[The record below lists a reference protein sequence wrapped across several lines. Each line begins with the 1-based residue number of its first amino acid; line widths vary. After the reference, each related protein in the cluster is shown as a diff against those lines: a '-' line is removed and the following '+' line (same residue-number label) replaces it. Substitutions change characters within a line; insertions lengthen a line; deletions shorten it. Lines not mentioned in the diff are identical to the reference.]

1 MGTYLRSFVV
11 KAKEDIS
18 ISCLANI
25 PMFMH
30 IYRVFISLLL
40 LLVLLEVTVEQATHS
55 PLQRICTTTLY
66 DPKLPNIPPLAKE
79 DGDVIN
85 DLLECSGEII
95 SPSCSIGSNS
105 VTCDCYL
112 ENQTRCRVV
121 HIDFSNRQL
130 QGMIPPEI
138 GNLQYLEKL
147 YLNGNNLHG
156 YIPASFTNLDNLV
169 ELSLCDNSLE
179 GPIPPFLGRMTSLK
193 RIYLCKNF
201 FDQPIPRELSLLPS
215 LEYLDL
221 SYNFLSGKIPAELG
235 HIKSLIGLYLVDNQL
250 SDVLPEQLG
259 NLVNLEELYLQ
270 SNEFFGPLPLSFKSL
285 NKLRYFNV
293 RGNNLSESIPDIFE
307 QWQDLRIMNLMGNNF
322 SAPLHGQFS
331 KLKNLTELHISHLV
345 GGSSSFPDLSGTK
358 LLEVLTLRNC
368 SIADRIPVE
377 IWNLP
382 DLRYLDLS
390 FNSLFGAIPEAVNN
404 SLKYIFL
411 KKNNLNETIPAW
423 MNSPSYVDVSE
434 NLFRNVGI
442 SPGQTLNPDLNLFE
456 CCSNGK
462 DEVAKRD
469 LVDFDCKDGTQ
480 FNDRLYINCGG
491 ESVLVD
497 GRVYEADVNPRGES
511 TFFKSNGS
519 NWGYSSMGNFL
530 WASRNRYT
538 VNDGQIHVGEAQLY
552 SSARL
557 SPISLKYYG
566 FCLKSGVYDVKLHFA
581 EIANIGSHSEAGRLF
596 DVDIQ
601 GENVLR
607 NFSIEKDA
615 EGVDKAKTKEFA
627 VPVDNNGRL
636 EIHLYWSGK
645 GSVLYPSVYY
655 GPLISAITVT
665 PAHAS
670 ELPVGVLAGISGFAL
685 LLLILF
691 IGISWKVQDKLRQ
704 EELEQVEL
712 YPGGLYNYRKIKA
725 ATKNFDSK
733 NRLGEGGFGTV
744 YEGTLSNGTAVAVKK
759 LSATKDGMWEFAEKS
774 RAIAGI
780 KHPNLVTLMGC
791 CAGKNQLLLIYE
803 FIGTK
808 SIEDALFGSDDKLR
822 ARLDWPTRYRICLGL
837 AEGLSFLH
845 EGSKQEIIHGDIK
858 PANIILDDDLNPKI
872 YDFGFAKLYHKQ
884 KSEGSMS
891 YTAPEVKDRP
901 LEASADVYSFG
912 VVTLILFSGRK
923 IKTPRAGGETDYLV
937 DEAEKMDRR
946 GTLMELVDHNLSYDW
961 EEAQMILRLA
971 MVCID
976 SPPFRPTMSTVVKIL
991 KKERSIQTI
1000 LINPATPEGKLV
1012 ISQVLFPSSAAISS
1026 FIASIHLGSFT
1037 VSLSRAKNSCTS
1049 SY

>member
-1 MGTYLRSFVV
+1 
-11 KAKEDIS
+11 
-18 ISCLANI
+18 
-25 PMFMH
+25 MFMH

-665 PAHAS
+665 PARDS
-670 ELPVGVLAGISGFAL
+670 NVSTGVLAGISVFAL
-685 LLLILF
+685 LLLTTLF
-691 IGISWKVQDKLRQ
+691 IGFTWSFKDIWRGDL
-704 EELEQVEL
+704 ELVEL
-712 YPGGLYNYRKIKA
+712 YPGGLYDYRKIKA
-725 ATKNFDSK
+725 ATKSFDIA
-733 NRLGEGGFGTV
+733 NRIGEGGFGTV
-744 YEGTLSNGTAVAVKK
+744 YKGTLSNGTAVAVKK
-759 LSATKDGMWEFAEKS
+759 LSRTKEGMWEFAEKS
-774 RAIAGI
+774 RAIAGM
-780 KHPNLVTLMGC
+780 KHSNIVTLIGC
-791 CAGKNQLLLIYE
+791 CVGNNQLLLIYE
-803 FIGTK
+803 YIGTNTL
-808 SIEDALFGSDDKLR
+808 EDALFGSNDELR

-837 AEGLSFLH
+837 AEGLAFLH

-858 PANIILDDDLNPKI
+858 PANILLDDDLNPKI
-872 YDFGFAKLYHKQ
+872 YDFGFARLYHKQ
-884 KSEGSMS
+884 RPEGTMS

-912 VVTLILFSGRK
+912 VVTLIIVSGMK
-923 IKTPRAGGETDYLV
+923 IKNPRPGGETEYLV
-937 DEAEKMDRR
+937 DEAQKKDQRGNLMD
-946 GTLMELVDHNLSYDW
+946 LVDRNLMSYDW
-961 EEAQMILRLA
+961 TEAEMILRLA
-971 MVCID
+971 IQCID
-976 SPPFRPTMSTVVKIL
+976 SPSIRPTMSKIVKIL
-991 KKERSIQTI
+991 KKEPSIRTI
-1000 LINPATPEGKLV
+1000 SIKPEGV
-1012 ISQVLFPSSAAISS
+1012 
-1026 FIASIHLGSFT
+1026 
-1037 VSLSRAKNSCTS
+1037 
-1049 SY
+1049 